1 MKWFETYFQKKEGLK
16 IARRLY
22 LTGNDARE
30 FQSLNPETQYLIR
43 ILAGEEYIFEADEH
57 IHFLGLNLRR
67 SKVLVEIAHSLKSE
81 EPLLITWQEGLDCAL
96 KCLDGYH
103 AESYRHSLR
112 VKELV
117 LQTKRLWEKYCYG
130 DLPQSPVI
138 RQYFDQ
144 LRIAYPDCPSQYL
157 DSATGFSE
165 SDWADVLYSALFHDL
180 GKMGFPDWFWT
191 KPGKFTEEQKGYR
204 KNHPWLFFP
213 LGEMFA
219 VPLKVT
225 ALALYHHFLNLGYPQ
240 NDLTSLFGD
249 YLQDYKFKCILC
261 LLTTMD
267 IYDGMRGER
276 SYRREVFSHEQ
287 VIAKMP
293 NELGDIDLRFVPF
306 LEAAF
311 ELGELKPLYVH

>member
-1 MKWFETYFQKKEGLK
+1 MAG
-16 IARRLY
+16 RLY
-22 LTGNDARE
+22 LTTNEARE

-43 ILAGEEYIFEADEH
+43 LMTGEEYIFEADEH
-57 IHFLGLNLRR
+57 LHFLAINLSH
-67 SKVLVEIAHSLKSE
+67 SKALVEIAHSLKNE
-81 EPLLITWQEGLDCAL
+81 EPLLITWHEGLDYAL
-96 KCLDGYH
+96 KCLNSYH
-103 AESYRHSLR
+103 PESYRHSLR

-117 LQTKRLWEKYCYG
+117 IKTKELWQNYCYG
-130 DLPQSPVI
+130 DLPQTPAI

-144 LRIAYPDCPSQYL
+144 LQLVYPDCPGQYF
-157 DSATGFSE
+157 DSEIGFSE
-165 SDWADVLYSALFHDL
+165 SDWSLIMYSALFHDL

-213 LGEMFA
+213 LGEMFV

-240 NDLTSLFGD
+240 NNLTSLFGD
-249 YLQDYKFKCILC
+249 YLQEYKFKCILC

-276 SYRREVFSHEQ
+276 SYRRQVFGHEQ

-293 NELGDIDLRFVPF
+293 SELGGIDLRFVPF

-311 ELGELKPLYVH
+311 ELGGLKSLYAH